1 MNLFGKENVAN
12 DGTNDDS
19 DSDEA
24 DGEDKEVF
32 EVERILA
39 ICYSESYFK
48 VCRKGNKAF
57 TLVILLQRRLF
68 RWSYEGHNLKLEE
81 KLLLKYAIF
90 DLPDVENDEHWD
102 EIPYNETPQAEF
114 QMLIRYGK
122 DKLLGPPKKK
132 QLESVL
138 YDHRPLELNNDDSE
152 HVYYYKLDGPVKE
165 RHIQVGNV
173 IAVPVA
179 RALGY
184 ALSSTCQGCS
194 GINEPLFRLPPKFS
208 TISRVCSSAAAE
220 DDA

>member
-48 VCRKGNKAF
+48 VCRKGYKSKIF
-57 TLVILLQRRLF
+57 PLPSDVDVICGEPRQGI
-68 RWSYEGHNLKLEE
+68 SGHNLKLEE

-152 HVYYYKLDGPVKE
+152 HLDGPVKE